1 VQPATGIGLGEGAAA
16 VGALPFA
23 LYTAGISDGF
33 AGPRFLGDDIERI
46 SGFPAAAFEPAGF
59 WTSRIH
65 PADRDRV
72 AVEAAALPE
81 KDAFAIEYRWRCADG
96 NFRSFLDR
104 AAVARDPTGSPREAF
119 GIWLRLADRRLFE
132 EEEADHVRAMERVGR
147 AAGGIA
153 HDLNNMLAAVVG
165 SLDLLMTSLKGDKVA
180 AKRAERALQGAL
192 RCADFTQRL
201 VEVARPQPLRPG
213 QGERPVTPAAE

>member
-1 VQPATGIGLGEGAAA
+1 VQPGTGIGLGEGAAA
-16 VGALPFA
+16 VGAPTLA
-23 LYTAGISDGF
+23 LYTAAISDGF

-72 AVEAAALPE
+72 VAEAAALPE

-96 NFRSFLDR
+96 AFRSFFDR
-104 AAVARDPTGSPREAF
+104 AVVARDRTGSPREAF
-119 GIWLRLADRRLFE
+119 GIWLCLADRRLLE
-132 EEEADHVRAMERVGR
+132 EAADHVRAMERVGR

-165 SLDLLMTSLKGDKVA
+165 SLDLLMTSLKGDAVA
-180 AKRAERALQGAL
+180 EKRAERALQGAL

-201 VEVARPQPLRPG
+201 VEVEPLRPG